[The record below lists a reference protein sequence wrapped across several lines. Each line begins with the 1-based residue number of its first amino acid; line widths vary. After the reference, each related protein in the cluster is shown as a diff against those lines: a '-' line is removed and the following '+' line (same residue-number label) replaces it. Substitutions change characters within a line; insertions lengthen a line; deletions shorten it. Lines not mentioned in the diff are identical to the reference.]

1 MGKVWTLPVLCKKWV
16 ESACRVAVRDVI
28 VTHHLSP
35 AGSDLS
41 LPPVTQCC
49 GARQNFILQ
58 LRHLDPSLPGHCVPG
73 KGGI

>member
-1 MGKVWTLPVLCKKWV
+1 MMGKLRTPPVSCKKWV
-16 ESACRVAVRDVI
+16 GRVCRGEVRDVT

-49 GARQNFILQ
+49 GAGQDFIL
-58 LRHLDPSLPGHCVPG
+58 
-73 KGGI
+73 